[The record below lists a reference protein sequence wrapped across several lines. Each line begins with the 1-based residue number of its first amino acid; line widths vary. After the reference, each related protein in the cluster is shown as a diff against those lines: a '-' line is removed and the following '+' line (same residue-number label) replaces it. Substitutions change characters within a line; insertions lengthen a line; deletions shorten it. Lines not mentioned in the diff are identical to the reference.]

1 MDLAKVSLVIQ
12 GPILD
17 HKVFEET
24 ILRSYRAISAELEII
39 VSTWSDTC
47 FKSDLVDI
55 YVESKDPGAVI
66 VVDENGVTN
75 STSRILVSS
84 RAGLEKATRN
94 WILKVRSDVYFSN
107 LDWLVKYKP
116 QIIPKS
122 FRNRIFN
129 YKVLGST
136 YFTPN
141 PKRQKV
147 LFHPGDWL
155 FFGHKDDLLEY
166 FGCALPKEPENSR
179 YFFDKKNPRPS
190 CYTWHKTALSRYTCE
205 QYPLLMLMHKNKISI
220 PSHGFE
226 FDENW
231 CVLHESIFGVNFS
244 FLSGDTIS
252 LISVKHRKFYKSLD
266 LSTMYTNKE
275 TQLLSKK
282 SGFELRLPFFDYE
295 KFRRI
300 VYAISLFR
308 PFRMIRVL
316 KSFSWP

>member
-84 RAGLEKATRN
+84 KAGLEKATRD

-129 YKVLGST
+129 YKVLGTT

-166 FGCALPKEPENSR
+166 FGCALPIEPENSR
-179 YFFDKKNPRPS
+179 YFFDKENPRPS

-205 QYPLLMLMHKNKISI
+205 QYPLLMLMEKRNI
-220 PSHGFE
+220 PIPNHGFMFSE
-226 FDENW
+226 KLMLQHN
-231 CVLHESIFGVNFS
+231 SIFRENFE
-244 FLSGDTIS
+244 FISGDILG
-252 LISVKHRKFYKSLD
+252 LISAKHKEFYKNLD
-266 LSTMYTNKE
+266 LSSMYTQKE
-275 TQLLSKK
+275 LEMLTSNIQLSWVFRVL
-282 SGFELRLPFFDYE
+282 DAE
-295 KFRRI
+295 KFRRLY
-300 VYAISLFR
+300 YAFCSCGLMRF
-308 PFRMIRVL
+308 IRVL
-316 KSFSWP
+316 KSFR